1 MLLPCCCI
9 DCSAI
14 RSYSKC
20 FIYLTALSEMYELCN
35 FQNDRKGTY
44 FEHSRLLQTNTS
56 PGLLQMAQYV
66 WNITHS
72 HY

>member
-1 MLLPCCCI
+1 MLLLCCCI

-14 RSYSKC
+14 RSC

-35 FQNDRKGTY
+35 FQSERKGTY
-44 FEHSRLLQTNTS
+44 LEHSSLLQTNTS
-56 PGLLQMAQYV
+56 PGLLQMAQYI
-66 WNITHS
+66 WNITQS